1 MNKVLIVT
9 YYWPPAG
16 GAGVQR
22 WLKFSKY
29 LPQSGWEP
37 IILTVNPSYATYP
50 AIDPTLDRDLPA
62 SLKVYKTK
70 STDWFRLYKKD
81 KSKIPSGGFANN
93 IDRSVKGL
101 LSRFIRGNFFIPDP
115 RRGWNR
121 HAVKEAV
128 SIILKER
135 ISAVITTSPPHSS
148 QLIGLK
154 LKKIFPGIQWIAD
167 LRDSWTDIYYY
178 ELFYPTFI
186 SKMIDRHYEKSV
198 LKNADK
204 IITVGHNLAENF
216 KLKIQGIERK
226 MHLLSNGYDEE
237 DFTGIKYE
245 FPSRFIINY
254 TGTLSEAYPVD
265 SLLSALNTIKN
276 SGKDFLLQFVGYVPE
291 VIKEKILKNLG
302 TDKTEFIPYTEHK
315 KAINYMCRS
324 SMLLL
329 IIPENRNNRT
339 ITPGKVFEY
348 IAAQKPVLY
357 IGPPDGDAAY
367 HLSKSRP
374 DGLFETKDIDGI
386 VKYVSLEMSRSGKI
400 IPDPHPEYSRK
411 ILSQKLG
418 SILCNNHQPI
428 ISSRG

>member
-29 LPQSGWEP
+29 LPQSGWESL
-37 IILTVNPSYATYP
+37 ILTVDPSYATYP
-50 AIDPTLDRDLPA
+50 AFDPTLEKDLPA
-62 SLKVYKTK
+62 ELKVYRTK
-70 STDWFRLYKKD
+70 STDWFRLYRKD

-101 LSRFIRGNFFIPDP
+101 FSRFIRGNFFIPDP

-121 HAVKEAV
+121 HAINKAV
-128 SIILKER
+128 SIIIEEK
-135 ISAVITTSPPHSS
+135 INTVITTSPPHSS

-167 LRDSWTDIYYY
+167 LRDAWTDIYYY

-186 SKMIDRHYEKSV
+186 SKMIDRHFEKSV

-216 KLKIQGIERK
+216 KLKTPGIEGK
-226 MHLLSNGYDEE
+226 MHFLPNGYDEE
-237 DFTGIKYE
+237 DFIGIKHE
-245 FPSRFIINY
+245 LPSRFTINY
-254 TGTLSEAYPVD
+254 TGTMSEAYPLD
-265 SLLSALNTIKN
+265 SLLYALGTIMN
-276 SGKDFLLQFVGYVPE
+276 SGKDFLLQFVGFVPE
-291 VIKEKILKNLG
+291 SIKDKILKNLG
-302 TDKTEFIPYTEHK
+302 TDKTEFITYTDHL
-315 KAINYMCRS
+315 KAIGYMCRS
-324 SMLLL
+324 SLLLL
-329 IIPENRNNRT
+329 IIPENRNNRA

-357 IGPPDGDAAY
+357 IGPADGDAAY
-367 HLSKSRP
+367 HLSQTRP
-374 DGLFETKDIDGI
+374 GGLFETQDVNGI
-386 VKYVSLEMSRSGKI
+386 IQYINREMSKSGQEI
-400 IPDPHPEYSRK
+400 HDPHPEYSRK
-411 ILSQKLG
+411 SLSQKLG
-418 SILCNNHQPI
+418 SILNDNQQTVF
-428 ISSRG
+428 SS